1 MTADFVTLVAPPGTD
16 EANHGT
22 ERYRVGNDGRVAVP
36 REAARHLIHN
46 AGFTLAPEKDGDGA
60 EQTHSPPRMGT

>member
-1 MTADFVTLVAPPGTD
+1 MPDFVTLVAPPGTD

-22 ERYRVGNDGRVAVP
+22 ERYRVGNDRTVRVP

-46 AGFTLAPEKDGDGA
+46 AGFKLAPEKDGDGA
-60 EQTHSPPRMGT
+60 TEAQSPPRMGT